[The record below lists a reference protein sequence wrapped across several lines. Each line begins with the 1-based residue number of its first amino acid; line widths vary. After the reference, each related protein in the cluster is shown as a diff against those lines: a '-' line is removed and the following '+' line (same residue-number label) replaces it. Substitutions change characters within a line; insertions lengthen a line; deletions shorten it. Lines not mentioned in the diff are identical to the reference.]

1 MRIKKVLAE
10 SLPIILLEA
19 KRQKMSN
26 EYFEKLAE
34 FNAAE
39 VPFAVAT
46 VIKITGSV
54 SAKPGAKSI
63 IDSKGQTVFGW
74 VGGGCAEEAVREAS
88 LESMR
93 DGQTRIV
100 PLDLDDEIL
109 GVGMPCGGTM
119 EVYVEPYMPH
129 PELIIVG
136 HGRIAEVLAQLA
148 HTVHF
153 SITVND
159 SVATRETYPM
169 AERLITS
176 DLDFNKMEIGSQ
188 TYVVVVTQHKGDQ
201 HSIKKALQGNGPYI
215 GLVASTKRAKLV
227 FKYLLDEGVAPE
239 ELKRVHSPAG
249 LDFAGTTPE
258 EIALSIVGEMVTVRR
273 GGSGKSMMEL
283 K

>member
-1 MRIKKVLAE
+1 
-10 SLPIILLEA
+10 
-19 KRQKMSN
+19 MSN

-34 FNAAE
+34 LNAAE

-54 SAKPGAKSI
+54 SAKTGAKSI
-63 IDSKGQTVFGW
+63 IDGNGETLFGW
-74 VGGGCAEEAVREAS
+74 VGGGCAEEAVREAA
-88 LESMR
+88 LESLR

-119 EVYVEPYMPH
+119 EVYVEPYMPR
-129 PELIIVG
+129 PELMIVG

-159 SVATRETYPM
+159 SSATREAFPL

-176 DLDFNKMEIGSQ
+176 DLDFSQ
-188 TYVVVVTQHKGDQ
+188 MQVGPFTYVVVVTQHKGDQ
-201 HSIKKALQGNGPYI
+201 HSIKKALEGQGPYI

-227 FKYLLDEGVAPE
+227 FEYLLDEGVAPE

-249 LDFAGTTPE
+249 LDFSGTTPE
-258 EIALSIVGEMVTVRR
+258 EIALSIIGEMVSIRR

-283 K
+283 RQVSPV

>member
-1 MRIKKVLAE
+1 
-10 SLPIILLEA
+10 
-19 KRQKMSN
+19 MSN

-46 VIKITGSV
+46 VIKISGSV
-54 SAKPGAKSI
+54 SAKTGAKSI
-63 IDSKGQTVFGW
+63 IDSKGVTLYGW
-74 VGGGCAEEAVREAS
+74 VGGGCAEEAVREAA
-88 LESMR
+88 LESLL

-109 GVGMPCGGTM
+109 GIGMPCGGTM
-119 EVYVEPYMPH
+119 EVYVEPYKPR
-129 PELIIVG
+129 PELMIIG

-159 SVATRETYPM
+159 SGASREAFPM
-169 AERLITS
+169 AEHLITS
-176 DLDFNKMEIGSQ
+176 DLDFSKMQVGPQ

-201 HSIKKALQGNGPYI
+201 HSIKKALEGDGPYI

-227 FKYLLDEGVAPE
+227 FEYLLDEGVSPE
-239 ELKRVHSPAG
+239 DLKRVHSPAG

-258 EIALSIVGEMVTVRR
+258 EIALSIVGEMVAIRR
-273 GGSGKSMMEL
+273 GGSGKSMMKL
-283 K
+283 KQVFP

>member
-1 MRIKKVLAE
+1 
-10 SLPIILLEA
+10 
-19 KRQKMSN
+19 MSN

-63 IDSKGQTVFGW
+63 IDSNGQTVFGW

-100 PLDLDDEIL
+100 PPDLDDEIL

-129 PELIIVG
+129 PELMIVG

-176 DLDFNKMEIGSQ
+176 DLDFSKMEIGPQ

-201 HSIKKALQGNGPYI
+201 HSIKKALEGNGPYI
-215 GLVASTKRAKLV
+215 GLVASTKRSELV

-258 EIALSIVGEMVTVRR
+258 EIALSIVGEMVTIRR

>member
-1 MRIKKVLAE
+1 
-10 SLPIILLEA
+10 
-19 KRQKMSN
+19 MSN

-34 FNAAE
+34 LNAAE

-46 VIKITGSV
+46 VIKISGSV
-54 SAKPGAKSI
+54 SAKTGAKSI
-63 IDSKGQTVFGW
+63 IDGNGETLFGW
-74 VGGGCAEEAVREAS
+74 VGGGCAEEAVREAA
-88 LESMR
+88 LESLQ

-119 EVYVEPYMPH
+119 EVYVEPYKPR
-129 PELIIVG
+129 PELMIIG
-136 HGRIAEVLAQLA
+136 HGRIAEVLAELA

-159 SVATRETYPM
+159 SGATREAFPL
-169 AERLITS
+169 AEHLIIS
-176 DLDFNKMEIGSQ
+176 DLDFSKMQVGPQ

-201 HSIKKALQGNGPYI
+201 HSIKKALEGEGPYI

-227 FKYLLDEGVAPE
+227 FEYLLDEGVAPE

-258 EIALSIVGEMVTVRR
+258 EIALSIVGEMVAIRR

-283 K
+283 KQVFP

>member
-1 MRIKKVLAE
+1 
-10 SLPIILLEA
+10 
-19 KRQKMSN
+19 MSN

-34 FNAAE
+34 LNAAE

-46 VIKITGSV
+46 VIKISGSV
-54 SAKPGAKSI
+54 SAKTGAKSI
-63 IDSKGQTVFGW
+63 IDGNGETLFGW
-74 VGGGCAEEAVREAS
+74 VGGGCAEEAVREAA
-88 LESMR
+88 LESLQ

-119 EVYVEPYMPH
+119 EVYVEPYKPR
-129 PELIIVG
+129 PELMIIG
-136 HGRIAEVLAQLA
+136 HGRIAEVLAELA

-159 SVATRETYPM
+159 SGATREAFPL
-169 AERLITS
+169 AEHLITS
-176 DLDFNKMEIGSQ
+176 DLDFSKMQVGPQ

-201 HSIKKALQGNGPYI
+201 HSIKKALEGEGPYI

-227 FKYLLDEGVAPE
+227 FEYLLDEGVAPE

-258 EIALSIVGEMVTVRR
+258 EIALSIVGEMVAIRR

-283 K
+283 KQVFP

>member
-1 MRIKKVLAE
+1 
-10 SLPIILLEA
+10 
-19 KRQKMSN
+19 MSN

-34 FNAAE
+34 LNAAE

-46 VIKITGSV
+46 VIKISGSV
-54 SAKPGAKSI
+54 SAKTGAKSI
-63 IDSKGQTVFGW
+63 IDGNGETLFGW
-74 VGGGCAEEAVREAS
+74 VGGGCAEEAVREAA
-88 LESMR
+88 LESLR

-119 EVYVEPYMPH
+119 EVYVEPYKPR
-129 PELIIVG
+129 PELMIIG
-136 HGRIAEVLAQLA
+136 HGRIAEVLAELA

-159 SVATRETYPM
+159 SGATREAFPL
-169 AERLITS
+169 AEHLIIS
-176 DLDFNKMEIGSQ
+176 DLDFSKMQVGPQ

-201 HSIKKALQGNGPYI
+201 HSIKKALEGEGPYI

-227 FKYLLDEGVAPE
+227 FEYLLDEGVSPE

-258 EIALSIVGEMVTVRR
+258 EIALSIVGEMVAIRR

-283 K
+283 KQVFP

>member
-1 MRIKKVLAE
+1 MTDE
-10 SLPIILLEA
+10 FF
-19 KRQKMSN
+19 QKLT
-26 EYFEKLAE
+26 EL
-34 FNAAE
+34 NAAE
-39 VPFAVAT
+39 MPFAVAT

-63 IDSKGQTVFGW
+63 INDKGETQFGW

-93 DGQTRIV
+93 YGQTRII

-119 EVYVEPYMPH
+119 EVYVEPYLPR

-159 SVATRETYPM
+159 SGATREAFPM
-169 AERLITS
+169 ADHLITS
-176 DLDFNKMEIGSQ
+176 DPDFSQ
-188 TYVVVVTQHKGDQ
+188 FNVGPKTYVVVVTQHKGDQ
-201 HSIKKALQGNGPYI
+201 HSIKKALEGQGPYI

-227 FKYLLDEGVAPE
+227 FEYLLDEGVAPV

-249 LDFAGTTPE
+249 LDFAGTSPE
-258 EIALSIVGEMVTVRR
+258 EIALSIVSEMVTIRR
-273 GGSGKSMMEL
+273 GGSGISLMNL
-283 K
+283 KKVNPA

>member
-1 MRIKKVLAE
+1 MRKKVHAA

-119 EVYVEPYMPH
+119 EVYVEPYMPR
-129 PELIIVG
+129 PELMIVG

-176 DLDFNKMEIGSQ
+176 DLDFSKMEIGPQ

-201 HSIKKALQGNGPYI
+201 HSIKKALEGNGPYI

-258 EIALSIVGEMVTVRR
+258 EIALSIVGEMVTIRR

>member
-1 MRIKKVLAE
+1 
-10 SLPIILLEA
+10 
-19 KRQKMSN
+19 
-26 EYFEKLAE
+26 
-34 FNAAE
+34 
-39 VPFAVAT
+39 
-46 VIKITGSV
+46 
-54 SAKPGAKSI
+54 
-63 IDSKGQTVFGW
+63 
-74 VGGGCAEEAVREAS
+74 
-88 LESMR
+88 
-93 DGQTRIV
+93 
-100 PLDLDDEIL
+100 
-109 GVGMPCGGTM
+109 M
-119 EVYVEPYMPH
+119 EVYVEPYMPR
-129 PELIIVG
+129 PELMIVG

-159 SVATRETYPM
+159 SVAIRETYPM

-176 DLDFNKMEIGSQ
+176 DLDFSKMEIGPQ

-201 HSIKKALQGNGPYI
+201 HSIKKALKGNGPYI

-258 EIALSIVGEMVTVRR
+258 EIALSIVGEMVTIRR

>member
-1 MRIKKVLAE
+1 
-10 SLPIILLEA
+10 
-19 KRQKMSN
+19 MSN
-26 EYFEKLAE
+26 EFFEKLAE
-34 FNAAE
+34 LNAAE

-46 VIKITGSV
+46 VIKISGSV
-54 SAKPGAKSI
+54 SAKTGAKSI
-63 IDSKGQTVFGW
+63 IDSKGVTLYGW
-74 VGGGCAEEAVREAS
+74 VGGGCAEEAVREAA
-88 LESMR
+88 LESLR

-119 EVYVEPYMPH
+119 EVYVEPYKPR
-129 PELIIVG
+129 PELMIIG

-159 SVATRETYPM
+159 SGASREAFPM
-169 AERLITS
+169 AEHLITS
-176 DLDFNKMEIGSQ
+176 DLDFSKMQVGPQ

-201 HSIKKALQGNGPYI
+201 HSIKKALEGDGPYI

-227 FKYLLDEGVAPE
+227 FEYLLDEGVSPE
-239 ELKRVHSPAG
+239 DLKRVHSPAG

-258 EIALSIVGEMVTVRR
+258 EIALSIVGEMVAIRR
-273 GGSGKSMMEL
+273 GGSGKSMMKL
-283 K
+283 KQVFP

>member
-1 MRIKKVLAE
+1 
-10 SLPIILLEA
+10 
-19 KRQKMSN
+19 MSN

-34 FNAAE
+34 LNAAE

-46 VIKITGSV
+46 VIKISGSV
-54 SAKPGAKSI
+54 SAKTGAKSI
-63 IDSKGQTVFGW
+63 IDGNGETLFGW
-74 VGGGCAEEAVREAS
+74 VGGGCAEEAVREAA
-88 LESMR
+88 LESLR

-119 EVYVEPYMPH
+119 EVYVEPYKPR
-129 PELIIVG
+129 PELMIIG
-136 HGRIAEVLAQLA
+136 HGRIAEVLAELA

-159 SVATRETYPM
+159 SGATREAFPL
-169 AERLITS
+169 AEHLIIS
-176 DLDFNKMEIGSQ
+176 DLDFSKMQVGPQ

-201 HSIKKALQGNGPYI
+201 HSIKKALEGEGPYI

-227 FKYLLDEGVAPE
+227 FEYLIDEGVAPE

-258 EIALSIVGEMVTVRR
+258 EIALSIVGEMVAIRR

-283 K
+283 KQVFP